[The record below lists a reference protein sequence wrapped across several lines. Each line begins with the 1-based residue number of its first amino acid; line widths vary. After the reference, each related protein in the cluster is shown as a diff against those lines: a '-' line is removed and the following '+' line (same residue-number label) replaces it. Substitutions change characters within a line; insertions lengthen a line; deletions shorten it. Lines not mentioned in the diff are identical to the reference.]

1 MSWRESSPHLFQKRE
16 SHVLAK
22 DCRLETVTSNLH
34 RQAGQAT
41 QGYNVQGSTSLQITL
56 K

>member
-16 SHVLAK
+16 SHVLW
-22 DCRLETVTSNLH
+22 LETVTSNLH